1 MLQNSLYNSLYFC
14 MALLAVALL
23 ITAGGCITEQERRG
37 YSDLPQN
44 QPASWESQPY
54 GASKM

>member
-1 MLQNSLYNSLYFC
+1 

-23 ITAGGCITEQERRG
+23 VTAGGCITEQERRG